1 MNWMSAQKYCRQRY
15 SDLATV
21 DDQADHDQL
30 LKMGKFWLVLYRTT
44 GNGVFVCSSVNS
56 YVFYLVTKT
65 MSWTQAQTWLCSWV
79 FSDGSK
85 SLFSSWQSSQPNNAD
100 GIQYCVYTTVNGYW
114 NDWDC
119 SDKLPFMCYE
129 SKIQI
134 VRLEIKSSAIVN
146 DPAVRSGI
154 LVKIEQTLKEKGLN
168 KDSKLS
174 WMMFSGEDVFHEMWY
189 QKSDASKAPC
199 KRAVN

>member
-1 MNWMSAQKYCRQRY
+1 MRIDLIFVLFSAL
-15 SDLATV
+15 S
-21 DDQADHDQL
+21 
-30 LKMGKFWLVLYRTT
+30 
-44 GNGVFVCSSVNS
+44 SSVNS

-65 MSWTQAQTWLCSWV
+65 MSWTQAQTYCRLHHSDLATVNSQTELNDLLKSLPSGFKDTFWLGLYRTDGYAPWV

-134 VRLEIKSSAIVN
+134 VRLEIKSSTIVN
-146 DPAVRSGI
+146 DP
-154 LVKIEQTLKEKGLN
+154 
-168 KDSKLS
+168 
-174 WMMFSGEDVFHEMWY
+174 
-189 QKSDASKAPC
+189 
-199 KRAVN
+199 